1 MKKGRRSEIAFDVS
15 RFDDPDTT
23 LETVL
28 DADTSASTTY
38 NLLDTSRR
46 PELDLSR
53 SSRDISTNNSFNKL
67 PDDNMNSELTRST
80 GSELDNSKIHPTLQP
95 NG

>member
-1 MKKGRRSEIAFDVS
+1 MKKGRRYEAAFDVS
-15 RFDDPDTT
+15 RYEDPDATQ
-23 LETVL
+23 ETVL
-28 DADTSASTTY
+28 DSSSSTTY

-53 SSRDISTNNSFNKL
+53 PPRDISTNNSFNKL

-80 GSELDNSKIHPTLQP
+80 DSELDNSKIQPTLQP

>member
-1 MKKGRRSEIAFDVS
+1 MRKGRRYEAAFDVA
-15 RFDDPDTT
+15 RYDPDTT

-28 DADTSASTTY
+28 DPDTSASTTFT
-38 NLLDTSRR
+38 LLDTSRR
-46 PELDLSR
+46 PEYEVSR
-53 SSRDISTNNSFNKL
+53 SSRDLSANNSFNKL

-80 GSELDNSKIHPTLQP
+80 DFQLDNSKILPTLQP